1 MQGVPDLDK
10 IKIRG
15 LARLSSY
22 LFAAWGALISLKGL
36 YDLFVGEP
44 EANLYAAVKWTFVTR
59 EQWMRY
65 GGFELAYGACCLFLG
80 WALYRYARFLPET
93 ITRPRREPEFRLFE

>member
-1 MQGVPDLDK
+1 MTEK

-15 LARLSSY
+15 LALLLAN
-22 LFAAWGALISLKGL
+22 LFIAWGVLVGAKSL

-44 EANLYAAVKWTFVTR
+44 EANAYSVKPWTFVTR

-65 GGFELAYGACCLFLG
+65 GGFELAYALACLGLGAACR
-80 WALYRYARFLPET
+80 RYSRFLPET
-93 ITRPRREPEFRLFE
+93 IERRKPQAPDFFR